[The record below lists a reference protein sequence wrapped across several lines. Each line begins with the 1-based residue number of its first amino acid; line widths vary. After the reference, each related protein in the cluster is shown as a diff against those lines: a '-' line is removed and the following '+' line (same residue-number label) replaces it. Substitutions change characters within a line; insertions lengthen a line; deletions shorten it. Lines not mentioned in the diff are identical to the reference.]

1 MTNLAS
7 FFRGVWNARDELA
20 PLHPADCA
28 RCGGDTPYYRADHD
42 VWAGDRDT
50 DKQAAHDAT
59 AWRAWVEREITL
71 GNLTPAARNMPAD
84 DVVWQWEQY
93 TGRTYRV

>member
-1 MTNLAS
+1 MRNLAP
-7 FFRGVWNARDELA
+7 FFRGARQGHTTTLA
-20 PLHPADCA
+20 YCDSTDMFC
-28 RCGGDTPYYRADHD
+28 DYDN
-42 VWAGDRDT
+42 DREA

-59 AWRAWVEREITL
+59 AWRAWVEREITR

-93 TGRTYRV
+93 TGRTYRAL